1 MPRPAASC
9 LSVSLSL
16 CLRSLSSDL
25 SPWFSSD
32 PTWSSAWSS
41 SSSSAGGEIT
51 VQWASQTALIHW
63 DVLQD
68 QVVPDIE
75 ISTPTPTPTII
86 SDPATLHS
94 GSNNGSFVSDSAGSV
109 ISRPRRQAVARG
121 RNKKKRNRNNNR
133 KGGGRNIRKSSKRG
147 GASQNK
153 INKASKKCLN
163 TGMNWRSYQ
172 SSVVISK

>member
-1 MPRPAASC
+1 MIAGVLEQSCKQRHTSNPHLLTHLQCSPAMA
-9 LSVSLSL
+9 
-16 CLRSLSSDL
+16 
-25 SPWFSSD
+25 
-32 PTWSSAWSS
+32 TMSAH
-41 SSSSAGGEIT
+41 I
-51 VQWASQTALIHW
+51 
-63 DVLQD
+63 DN
-68 QVVPDIE
+68 
-75 ISTPTPTPTII
+75 II
-86 SDPATLHS
+86 SDPATVHS

-109 ISRPRRQAVARG
+109 ISRPRRQAVGRA